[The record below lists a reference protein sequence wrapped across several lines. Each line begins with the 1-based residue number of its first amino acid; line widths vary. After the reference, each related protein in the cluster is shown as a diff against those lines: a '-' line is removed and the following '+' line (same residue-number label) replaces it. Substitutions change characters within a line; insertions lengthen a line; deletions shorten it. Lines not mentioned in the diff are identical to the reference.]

1 MKKALMKF
9 LLRLAIAI
17 ALWSMKDKTKAKI
30 SQSAAEKIGELY
42 RRMKQRMKEQE
53 LPTPEP
59 NVKTD
64 NVGPVRRIID
74 RLRGRFTDGR

>member
-9 LLRLAIAI
+9 LLRLAIAL
-17 ALWSMKDKTKAKI
+17 ALWAMTDKTKAKI

-64 NVGPVRRIID
+64 NAGPVRRIID

>member
-9 LLRLAIAI
+9 LLRMAI
-17 ALWSMKDKTKAKI
+17 ALALWAMTDKTKAKI

-59 NVKTD
+59 DVKTD
-64 NVGPVRRIID
+64 NVRPVRRIID